1 VFFCFIVKDCP
12 ELESR
17 FEERIWVAV
26 RYASTI
32 DDFDELVD
40 PQNLARHSLGP
51 EPSHYILR
59 AILWKKK
66 VSHLRTKVNRLFFLF
81 FSPFPFFSFSFL
93 TFLLFLFF
101 FCRNDD

>member
-1 VFFCFIVKDCP
+1 MFFCFIVKDCP

-26 RYASTI
+26 RYVSTI

-40 PQNLARHSLGP
+40 PQNLARHCLGP

-59 AILWKKK
+59 AILWEEK
-66 VSHLRTKVNRLFFLF
+66 SE
-81 FSPFPFFSFSFL
+81 SP
-93 TFLLFLFF
+93 
-101 FCRNDD
+101 